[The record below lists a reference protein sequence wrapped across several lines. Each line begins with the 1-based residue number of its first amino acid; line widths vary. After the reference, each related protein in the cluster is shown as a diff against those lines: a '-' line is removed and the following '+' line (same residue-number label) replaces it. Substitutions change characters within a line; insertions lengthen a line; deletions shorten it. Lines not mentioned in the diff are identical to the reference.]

1 MTVPV
6 NVLQADNQL
15 FGAYRTAMLFVTP
28 AAKKD
33 IAENTHALCISAHKI
48 PNMGWNAEI
57 FKVETL
63 ESLNKF
69 QLILYL
75 GAFSQRFSVRMNLK
89 WYLFVAEKYYV
100 LYVNNILVL
109 KTRKWAC
116 FPSVKI

>member
-1 MTVPV
+1 MVVCFDHSCVCGYKSHSETVPV

-63 ESLNKF
+63 EYLNNF
-69 QLILYL
+69 QLILKL
-75 GAFSQRFSVRMNLK
+75 C
-89 WYLFVAEKYYV
+89 
-100 LYVNNILVL
+100 I
-109 KTRKWAC
+109 
-116 FPSVKI
+116 